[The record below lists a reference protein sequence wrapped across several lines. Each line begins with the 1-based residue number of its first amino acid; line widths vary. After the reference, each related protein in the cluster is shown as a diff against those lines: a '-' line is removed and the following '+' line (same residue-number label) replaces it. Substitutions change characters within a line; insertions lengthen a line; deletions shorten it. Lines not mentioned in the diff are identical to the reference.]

1 MNTTKTTT
9 PKQFTETD
17 IDEVKSVLAIA
28 ASCDDPELLAR
39 CREVYEPAL
48 LNVAAKRLSPEQHSQ
63 IMQWVLASKPRS
75 ASINAG
81 LT

>member
-1 MNTTKTTT
+1 MTTT
-9 PKQFTETD
+9 PQFDEAT

-28 ASCDDPELLAR
+28 VCCDDPELLAR

-63 IMQWVLASKPRS
+63 IMQWVLASKP
-75 ASINAG
+75 
-81 LT
+81 